1 MDALSF
7 HLVIHELLVYPIQE
21 RSSNPKTHPDS
32 LFLHHTSS
40 MALVRATQQTSSSNT
55 SRSCRY
61 HVFLSFR
68 GEDTR
73 KTFTDHL
80 FTALVNAGFRTFR
93 DDDELER
100 GEDIKPELQKA
111 IKHSR
116 TSVIVFS
123 KDYASSRWCLD
134 ELVMILER
142 KRTSPD
148 YVVLPVFYDVD
159 PSHVRKQTGSLAR
172 AFARHQKSQPLKK
185 VKAWKDALAE
195 VADLAGMVLQNQADG
210 YESKFI
216 KKIVNVIGDKLSRT
230 TLSIAPN
237 MIGMHSRVET
247 INHWL
252 LDGSTSVG
260 ILLIYG
266 MSGIGKTTI
275 AKFSYNSNFTRFEG
289 SSFLENIKEIS
300 RQPNGLVQ
308 IQTQLLSDILNGRKM
323 KVSNVSE
330 GLTKIEDAIS
340 SKRVLLVLDD
350 VDHMDQLDAVLRMK
364 DRFCPGSKIIITTR
378 RARLL
383 KAHQVTKVHAVET
396 LHYKESLELFSWHAF
411 GQDHPI
417 EGYIEYSKKFV
428 DHCRGLPL
436 ALKVLGSSLLG
447 EGIDVWKSAFDKLE
461 VIPNDEIIN
470 KLRVSYDSLQDDH
483 DRKLFLHISCFFIG
497 KDKDYIV
504 KILDGC
510 DFYTIVG
517 IQNLIDR
524 CLVTIDEFDKVYM
537 HDLIRGMGREIVRL
551 ESEEPWKRSRVW
563 RHKDSFKILAEKNG
577 TEAIEGLVLDMHMLP
592 TNCLINSNEIVLE
605 TNAFARMHEL
615 KLLHLSHLQF
625 DGSYAKF
632 CTRLRWLCWN
642 KFPLDSIPTDFP
654 LGSLIVL
661 EMQYS
666 GLRQVFKGT
675 KRLSSLKILDLSH
688 SHSLTETTDF
698 SFCPNLE
705 KLILV
710 DCERLVDVHES
721 IGNLERLV
729 YLSMKDCKNLRML
742 PEKVFMLKSLE
753 TLIISGCTNLNE
765 LSIEMLRNMESLKVL
780 EIDEIPITQLWRGRS
795 SCIWSSLPC
804 SLVNLSVWGCNLS
817 DDTFPRDFSNLS
829 SLRRLNVGNN
839 PICSL
844 PNCIQGLTRLD
855 ELSFSKCTRLESL
868 VGLPEPYYLHID
880 GCTSLEKVTYDKRRT
895 THLGDNR
902 NLVEWEGRYKVEPIG
917 RVDVDMINLL
927 GLCNLESMA
936 PIRIQKPFSSAIDRS
951 PVQGLYERGIFST
964 FFGGNEVPVQFSH
977 KSRGSSISFT
987 VPLLDNHRIKGLIV
1001 CAVYASS
1008 GSDFPYD
1015 RWKGIQ
1021 YIYRHMITRVRNKS
1035 KGLKWY
1041 YKPSFYGIPGE
1052 VEDIIWLSHWK
1063 FKDKHLE
1070 GGDQVVVSVRMAHC
1084 FQVKELGI
1092 QFVQVEQESQE
1103 VYWNF
1108 RRNMMS
1114 NTVYPVHPWNLKD
1127 YIEAYLFNDEDTR
1140 DNEEE
1145 QQDDGSIAAPTGSNN
1160 CSSCLHGWKV
1170 LITAA
1175 CKLTLSL
1182 SRRQKQESKSR
1193 G

>member
-1 MDALSF
+1 
-7 HLVIHELLVYPIQE
+7 
-21 RSSNPKTHPDS
+21 
-32 LFLHHTSS
+32 

-55 SRSCRY
+55 SRCCRY

-100 GEDIKPELQKA
+100 GEDLKPELQKA

-134 ELVMILER
+134 ELMMILER

-172 AFARHQKSQPLKK
+172 AFARHQKSQHPKK

-210 YESKFI
+210 HESKFI
-216 KKIVNVIGDKLSRT
+216 NKIVQVIGEKLRRRP
-230 TLSIAPN
+230 LSVPHI
-237 MIGMHSRVET
+237 MIGMDSRVNEL
-247 INHWL
+247 NLWL
-252 LDGSTSVG
+252 QDGSDDVG
-260 ILLIYG
+260 ILVIYG

-275 AKFSYNSNFTRFEG
+275 AKSVYNSNFGRFEG
-289 SSFLENIKEIS
+289 SSFLENIKEVS
-300 RQPNGLVQ
+300 QQPNGLVQ
-308 IQTQLLSDILNGRKM
+308 IQTQLLSNILNGRKM
-323 KVSNVSE
+323 RISNVSE
-330 GLTKIEDAIS
+330 GLTEIEDAIS

-364 DRFCPGSKIIITTR
+364 NRFCPRSKIIITTR

-383 KAHQVTKVHAVET
+383 KAHQVTKVHEVET

-417 EGYIEYSKKFV
+417 EGYIEYSQKIV
-428 DHCRGLPL
+428 DHF
-436 ALKVLGSSLLG
+436 LGSSMYS
-447 EGIDVWKSAFDKLE
+447 EDSIDVWKSALEKLE
-461 VIPNDEIIN
+461 AIPNGEIVN
-470 KLRVSYDSLQDDH
+470 KLRVSYDSLPDDH
-483 DRKLFLHISCFFIG
+483 DRNLFLHIACFFIG

-504 KILDGC
+504 NRLDGC
-510 DFYTIVG
+510 GFYTIVG

-524 CLVTIDEFDKVYM
+524 CLLSIDGEEVQM
-537 HDLIRGMGREIVRL
+537 HDLIRGMGREIVCL
-551 ESEEPWKRSRVW
+551 ESKEPWKRSRVW
-563 RHKDSFKILAEKNG
+563 HHKDSFNILTEKNVRKI
-577 TEAIEGLVLDMHMLP
+577 TDSIEGLVLDMHMLP
-592 TNCLINSNEIVLE
+592 RNSGINSMEIVLE

-615 KLLHLSHLQF
+615 KLLHLSHVQLN
-625 DGSYAKF
+625 GSYAEF
-632 CTRLRWLCWN
+632 CTGLRWLCWN

-654 LGSLIVL
+654 FGSLIVL

-666 GLRQVFKGT
+666 GLKQVFKET
-675 KRLSSLKILDLSH
+675 KCLSSLKILDLSH

-710 DCERLVDVHES
+710 DCEGLVDVNGS

-753 TLIISGCTNLNE
+753 TLIISNCTNLNE

-780 EIDEIPITQLWRGRS
+780 EMDEIPITQLWRGS

-855 ELSFSKCTRLESL
+855 ELSFSNCTRLKSL
-868 VGLPEPYYLHID
+868 VGLPEVAELSVVTCI
-880 GCTSLEKVTYDKRRT
+880 SLEKVTYQCFKGVNH

-902 NLVEWEGRYKVEPIG
+902 NLVEWENWFKVEPIG
-917 RVDVDMINLL
+917 RVDADMINLL

-936 PIRIQKPFSSAIDRS
+936 PIRIQKPLYYGTEVHRS
-951 PVQGLYERGIFST
+951 PVQGLYEYGIFST
-964 FFGGNEVPVQFSH
+964 FFAGNEVPGQFSH
-977 KSRGSSISFT
+977 KSTKSPISFT
-987 VPLLDNHRIKGLIV
+987 VPLRDYYRGLKV
-1001 CAVYASS
+1001 FAVYTKHEHDNDN
-1008 GSDFPYD
+1008 GPSDNVP
-1015 RWKGIQ
+1015 GPIV
-1021 YIYRHMITRVRNKS
+1021 TRVRNKS
-1035 KGLKWY
+1035 KGLKWIY
-1041 YKPSFYGIPGE
+1041 APRCYGIPGE
-1052 VEDIIWLSHWK
+1052 GEDMIWLSLWK
-1063 FKDKHLE
+1063 LKEEVHLE
-1070 GGDQVVVSVRMAHC
+1070 GGDEVVVSVIMQPWL
-1084 FQVKELGI
+1084 QVKEFGI
-1092 QFVQVEQESQE
+1092 QLQE
-1103 VYWNF
+1103 NH
-1108 RRNMMS
+1108 NMMTVS
-1114 NTVYPVHPWNLKD
+1114 TESSYYPCVRSGDSYQYQPGVYPIW
-1127 YIEAYLFNDEDTR
+1127 FNKILGDSDDEDTA
-1140 DNEEE
+1140 DKEEE
-1145 QQDDGSIAAPTGSNN
+1145 KHYDQTIAATTGSNN
-1160 CSSCLHGWKV
+1160 TGSLRGWKV
-1170 LITAA
+1170 IITAA
-1175 CKLTLSL
+1175 CFFLTLSL
-1182 SRRQKQESKSR
+1182 ITRSSLSHKKKRQSTGR

>member
-1 MDALSF
+1 
-7 HLVIHELLVYPIQE
+7 
-21 RSSNPKTHPDS
+21 
-32 LFLHHTSS
+32 
-40 MALVRATQQTSSSNT
+40 
-55 SRSCRY
+55 
-61 HVFLSFR
+61 
-68 GEDTR
+68 
-73 KTFTDHL
+73 
-80 FTALVNAGFRTFR
+80 
-93 DDDELER
+93 
-100 GEDIKPELQKA
+100 
-111 IKHSR
+111 
-116 TSVIVFS
+116 
-123 KDYASSRWCLD
+123 
-134 ELVMILER
+134 
-142 KRTSPD
+142 
-148 YVVLPVFYDVD
+148 
-159 PSHVRKQTGSLAR
+159 
-172 AFARHQKSQPLKK
+172 
-185 VKAWKDALAE
+185 
-195 VADLAGMVLQNQADG
+195 MVLQNQADG

-230 TLSIAPN
+230 ILSIAPN

-247 INHWL
+247 INLWVQ
-252 LDGSTSVG
+252 DGSTNVS

-323 KVSNVSE
+323 KISNVSE

-350 VDHMDQLDAVLRMK
+350 VDHMDQLDAVLQMK
-364 DRFCPGSKIIITTR
+364 DRFCPGSKIIITTK

-383 KAHQVTKVHAVET
+383 KAHQVTKVHAIET

-428 DHCRGLPL
+428 DHCGGLPL

-447 EGIDVWKSAFDKLE
+447 EGIDVWKSALDKLE

-483 DRKLFLHISCFFIG
+483 DRKLFLHIACFFIG

-524 CLVTIDEFDKVYM
+524 CLVTIDEFDEVHT

-592 TNCLINSNEIVLE
+592 TNCLTNSNEIVLE

-615 KLLHLSHLQF
+615 KLLHLSHLQL
-625 DGSYAKF
+625 DGCYAKF
-632 CTRLRWLCWN
+632 CTGLRWLCWL
-642 KFPLDSIPTDFP
+642 KFHLDSMPIDFP

-666 GLRQVFKGT
+666 RLRQVFEGK
-675 KRLSSLKILDLSH
+675 KCLPSLKILDLSH

-710 DCERLVDVHES
+710 DCEGLVDVNGS

-742 PEKVFMLKSLE
+742 PKNILMLKSLE

-765 LSIEMLRNMESLKVL
+765 LSIEMLRNMKSLKVL
-780 EIDEIPITQLWRGRS
+780 EIDKIPITQLWQGRS

-804 SLVNLSVWGCNLS
+804 TLVNLSVWGCNLS

-855 ELSFSKCTRLESL
+855 ELSFSKCTRLKSL
-868 VGLPEPYYLHID
+868 VGLPELGKLSVCECI
-880 GCTSLEKVTYDKRRT
+880 SLEKVTC
-895 THLGDNR
+895 LGDKTRAIRLGGNC
-902 NLVEWEGRYKVEPIG
+902 NLVELENWFKVEPIG

-936 PIRIQKPFSSAIDRS
+936 PIRIRKPFSSAIDRS
-951 PVQGLYERGIFST
+951 PVQGLYESGIFST
-964 FFGGNEVPVQFSH
+964 FFAGNEVPGRFSH
-977 KSRGSSISFT
+977 KSRRSSISFT
-987 VPLLDNHRIKGLIV
+987 VTLPDKHRIQALV
-1001 CAVYASS
+1001 VFAVYVSS
-1008 GSDFPYD
+1008 GSDFSRKTCFQYPMTRD
-1015 RWKGIQ
+1015 RNKSNRGTRFQ
-1021 YIYRHMITRVRNKS
+1021 DFGGHMITRVRNKS

-1041 YKPSFYGIPGE
+1041 YSPTHYGIPGE
-1052 VEDIIWLSHWK
+1052 GEDMIWLSHWK
-1063 FKDKHLE
+1063 FQDDHLE
-1070 GGDQVVVSVRMAHC
+1070 GGDRVVVSVVTQTC
-1084 FQVKELGI
+1084 FRVKELGI
-1092 QFVQVEQESQE
+1092 QIVQEQEE
-1103 VYWNF
+1103 NH
-1108 RRNMMS
+1108 NIMMS
-1114 NTVYPVHPWNLKD
+1114 TQHKTSQLHAWDANSSRIHPG
-1127 YIEAYLFNDEDTR
+1127 EYLFNDEDSDVDTT
-1140 DNEEE
+1140 DKEEE
-1145 QQDDGSIAAPTGSNN
+1145 QDDHAIAATTGSNKFGG
-1160 CSSCLHGWKV
+1160 LRGWKV

-1175 CKLTLSL
+1175 CFFVTLSL
-1182 SRRQKQESKSR
+1182 ITRSSLSQRKKRQSTSR

>member
-1 MDALSF
+1 
-7 HLVIHELLVYPIQE
+7 
-21 RSSNPKTHPDS
+21 
-32 LFLHHTSS
+32 

-172 AFARHQKSQPLKK
+172 AFATHQKSQHRKK

-216 KKIVNVIGDKLSRT
+216 KKIINEIGDKLSRT

-237 MIGMHSRVET
+237 MIGMHSRVEP
-247 INHWL
+247 INLWIQ
-252 LDGSTSVG
+252 DRSTRVG

-266 MSGIGKTTI
+266 MSGIGKTSI
-275 AKFSYNSNFTRFEG
+275 AKFAYNSNFTRFEG

-300 RQPNGLVQ
+300 QQPNGLVQ

-323 KVSNVSE
+323 KISNVSE

-378 RARLL
+378 RAKLL

-396 LHYKESLELFSWHAF
+396 LHYKESLELFSWHSF

-428 DHCRGLPL
+428 DHCGGLPL

-447 EGIDVWKSAFDKLE
+447 EGIDVWKSALDKLE

-470 KLRVSYDSLQDDH
+470 KLRVSYNSLQDDH
-483 DRKLFLHISCFFIG
+483 DRKLFLHIACFFIG
-497 KDKDYIV
+497 KDKDCIV

-510 DFYTIVG
+510 DFYTIVA

-524 CLVTIDEFDKVYM
+524 CLVTIDKYDKVQM

-577 TEAIEGLVLDMHMLP
+577 TEAIEGLVLEMHMLP
-592 TNCLINSNEIVLE
+592 RNCLINPNEIVLE

-615 KLLHLSHLQF
+615 KLLHLSHLQL
-625 DGSYAKF
+625 DGCYAEF
-632 CTRLRWLCWN
+632 CTGLRWLCWL
-642 KFPLDSIPTDFP
+642 KFRLDSMPIDFP

-666 GLRQVFKGT
+666 RLRQVFEGT
-675 KRLSSLKILDLSH
+675 KCLPSLKILDLSH

-705 KLILV
+705 KLVLV
-710 DCERLVDVHES
+710 DCVSLVDVNGS
-721 IGNLERLV
+721 VGNLERLV

-742 PEKVFMLKSLE
+742 PENMFMLKSLE

-765 LSIEMLRNMESLKVL
+765 LSIEMLRNMESLKVF

-795 SCIWSSLPC
+795 SCIWSSFPC

-855 ELSFSKCTRLESL
+855 KLSFKQCTRLKSL
-868 VGLPEPYYLHID
+868 VGLPKLHVLNIRD
-880 GCTSLEKVTYDKRRT
+880 CISLEKITYQYFQGKEHNT
-895 THLGDNR
+895 SLGFNR
-902 NLVEWEGRYKVEPIG
+902 NLVEWEDRFKLEPIG

-936 PIRIQKPFSSAIDRS
+936 PIRMHKRYSNSIEGDRS
-951 PVQGLYERGIFST
+951 PVQGLYEKGIFST
-964 FFGGNEVPVQFSH
+964 FFSGNEVPGQFSH

-1008 GSDFPYD
+1008 GSDFPYNRMTD
-1015 RWKGIQ
+1015 FKWIGGQ
-1021 YIYRHMITRVRNKS
+1021 MITRVRNKS
-1035 KGLKWY
+1035 QGLKWY
-1041 YKPSFYGIPGE
+1041 CKPSFYGIPGE
-1052 VEDIIWLSHWK
+1052 GEDIIWLSHWK
-1063 FKDKHLE
+1063 FKHLE
-1070 GGDQVVVSVRMAHC
+1070 GGDQVVVSVRMAHF

-1092 QFVQVEQESQE
+1092 QFVQVEQES
-1103 VYWNF
+1103 N
-1108 RRNMMS
+1108 NMMS
-1114 NTVYPVHPWNLKD
+1114 TTVYPVYPSFMSRLD
-1127 YIEAYLFNDEDTR
+1127 YLFNDEDSDEDTR

-1145 QQDDGSIAAPTGSNN
+1145 QQDDRSIAAPTGSNN
-1160 CSSCLHGWKV
+1160 CSSFLHGWKV

-1175 CKLTLSL
+1175 CKLALSL
-1182 SRRQKQESKSR
+1182 SRRQKQQ
-1193 G
+1193 